1 MEIFFPQEK
10 ATRSIQKRDSRRVS
24 VSTLHFDR
32 GLQHLSESDP
42 VLRIVIQHLQ
52 PQPPEPREANF
63 ESLIRIISGQ
73 QLSSAAAYNIYRRLK
88 QTFEDSVI
96 TPAMVL
102 SSSKE
107 QLLACGRSNAK
118 ARYITLIAQEFAE
131 QPNLIGELRGM
142 SSEEVLTTLQR
153 FKGIGIW
160 SASIFALFYLHHPDV
175 FAWGDVSLK
184 KAVRLLYEEEDLS
197 EPQMEAI
204 TRPWRPYRST
214 ACLVL
219 WKWLDEGAIRFS

>member
-1 MEIFFPQEK
+1 M
-10 ATRSIQKRDSRRVS
+10 
-24 VSTLHFDR
+24 
-32 GLQHLSESDP
+32 
-42 VLRIVIQHLQ
+42 IQHLQ
-52 PQPPEPREANF
+52 PQPPESQEANF
-63 ESLIRIISGQ
+63 ESLIRIIAGQ
-73 QLSSAAAYNIYRRLK
+73 QLSSAAVRTIYRRLK
-88 QTFEDSVI
+88 QKFEDSVI
-96 TPAMVL
+96 TPAMIL

-107 QLLACGRSNAK
+107 QLLTCGLSKAK

-184 KAVRLLYEEEDLS
+184 KAVRLLYGKSDL
-197 EPQMEAI
+197 
-204 TRPWRPYRST
+204 
-214 ACLVL
+214 C
-219 WKWLDEGAIRFS
+219 